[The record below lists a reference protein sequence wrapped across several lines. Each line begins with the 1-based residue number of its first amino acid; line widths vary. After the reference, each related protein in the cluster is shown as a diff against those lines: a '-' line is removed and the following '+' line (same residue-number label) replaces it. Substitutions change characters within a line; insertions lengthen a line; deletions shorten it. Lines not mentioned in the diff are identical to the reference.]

1 MVTDEQA
8 SGDGW
13 IRSRRNGIGGRR
25 RWVETEL
32 AATPF
37 VQWKLRGGDSAAQA
51 AVSARKLA
59 ASLWRVSGTNSGGGS
74 VRWQCGL
81 FDRLRFEFCTSV
93 PTTKIATEGVTKWD
107 YCYSKAWDGVSYFHG
122 RAEILRYNQE
132 IASRPVASAGCAE
145 LFRARKR
152 INKLEA
158 EQGWSRTKL
167 KHFLKKLNEERASWI
182 RTQHQKMCSLVKNLE
197 NDVKRERR
205 KCRKM
210 DIMNSKLLND
220 ITEVK
225 LSATK
230 FKKNFEKE
238 KRARELWEDVC
249 DELAKEIE
257 DSKAEIGALRN
268 QQARIQ
274 EEVEKERKMLQ
285 LVEVWREERSQM
297 KLINAK
303 LMSEHKYGKMNNL
316 IVDLEAFLRPLNST
330 TDIDKEFSSE
340 IEDSQTCEA
349 EVIRVPDN
357 CFGHNQAN
365 YETCDAT
372 RKSVRS
378 NGLTAGGSGFED
390 TSCQETL
397 TQAEIYPTPT
407 SGGSDR
413 SVNKISRSKYTSNYD
428 AEHKENA
435 HHEYERSEPSEISS
449 VSLKQS
455 KKKKSS
461 TVSKLQ
467 RTLPRNKDTCKTIL
481 TDGISR
487 RPSNGSISSIAP
499 LASPRGV
506 CDGRAVDGQDLV
518 CQWRSTDQRRNPRR
532 ASYERSYRVATRN
545 PKAVLGRQPSES
557 QVRKPENDLAQS
569 SFNWD
574 PSPYSSIIEGQRIA
588 KQTRRSTLLRTV
600 IDIVL
605 EKQGSDV

>member
-8 SGDGW
+8 LGDGW

-25 RWVETEL
+25 RWAGTEF

-37 VQWKLRGGDSAAQA
+37 VQWKLRGGDSAAQS
-51 AVSARKLA
+51 AVSVRKLA
-59 ASLWRVSGTNSGGGS
+59 ASLWRVSATNSSGGS

-93 PTTKIATEGVTKWD
+93 PTPKIATEGVTKWD
-107 YCYSKAWDGVSYFHG
+107 YCYSKAWVDVSYFRG
-122 RAEILRYNQE
+122 RAEILKNNQE
-132 IASRPVASAGCAE
+132 IATTPVASARCAE
-145 LFRARKR
+145 LFKARKR

-182 RTQHQKMCSLVKNLE
+182 RTQHQRMCLMVKNLE

-225 LSATK
+225 LSARK
-230 FKKNFEKE
+230 FKQNFEKE

-257 DSKAEIGALRN
+257 GSKAEIEALRN
-268 QQARIQ
+268 QHARIQ
-274 EEVEKERKMLQ
+274 EEVEKERKMMQ

-303 LMSEHKYGKMNNL
+303 LMSEHKYTKMNNL
-316 IVDLEAFLRPLNST
+316 IVDLEAFLRPLKST
-330 TDIDKEFSSE
+330 TAMVKEFSSE

-349 EVIRVPDN
+349 EVIRIPDN
-357 CFGHNQAN
+357 CSSHNQAN
-365 YETCDAT
+365 YETFDAT
-372 RKSVRS
+372 RKRDGS
-378 NGLTAGGSGFED
+378 NGLTGGGSGFED

-397 TQAEIYPTPT
+397 TQAEIYPTRT
-407 SGGSDR
+407 SGGSDH
-413 SVNKISRSKYTSNYD
+413 SVNKISRRKYTSNYD

-435 HHEYERSEPSEISS
+435 HHRYERFESNEISS

-461 TVSKLQ
+461 TISKLQ
-467 RTLPRNKDTCKTIL
+467 RTLPRNEDTCKTIL
-481 TDGISR
+481 TDGISQ

-499 LASPRGV
+499 MASPQGV
-506 CDGRAVDGQDLV
+506 CGERAVAGQDLV
-518 CQWRSTDQRRNPRR
+518 GQWHSPDQRRNPHIVRAMKGHIEWRR
-532 ASYERSYRVATRN
+532 RGIQ
-545 PKAVLGRQPSES
+545 GRARPPTS
-557 QVRKPENDLAQS
+557 
-569 SFNWD
+569 
-574 PSPYSSIIEGQRIA
+574 
-588 KQTRRSTLLRTV
+588 
-600 IDIVL
+600 
-605 EKQGSDV
+605 

>member
-1 MVTDEQA
+1 MVRDEQG

-25 RWVETEL
+25 RWVGTEL

-59 ASLWRVSGTNSGGGS
+59 ASLWRVSETNSDGGS
-74 VRWQCGL
+74 ARWQCGL

-93 PTTKIATEGVTKWD
+93 PIPKIATEGVTKWD
-107 YCYSKAWDGVSYFHG
+107 YCYSKAWDDVSCFRG
-122 RAEILRYNQE
+122 QAEILKNNKD
-132 IASRPVASAGCAE
+132 IATTPVASARCAE
-145 LFRARKR
+145 LFKARKR

-158 EQGWSRTKL
+158 EQGWSRRKL

-182 RTQHQKMCSLVKNLE
+182 RTQHQKMCSMVKNLE
-197 NDVKRERR
+197 SDVKKEKR

-230 FKKNFEKE
+230 FKQNFEKE

-257 DSKAEIGALRN
+257 GSKAEIEALRN
-268 QQARIQ
+268 GRARIQ
-274 EEVEKERKMLQ
+274 EEVEEERKMLQ

-297 KLINAK
+297 KLVNAK
-303 LMSEHKYGKMNNL
+303 LMSEHKYAKMNNL
-316 IVDLEAFLRPLNST
+316 ILDLEAFLRPLNST
-330 TDIDKEFSSE
+330 TDMAKEFSSE

-349 EVIRVPDN
+349 EVIRIADN
-357 CFGHNQAN
+357 CFSHYQAD
-365 YETCDAT
+365 YGTFDAT

-378 NGLTAGGSGFED
+378 NGLTDGGSGFED
-390 TSCQETL
+390 ISCQETL
-397 TQAEIYPTPT
+397 TQAEIYPTRT
-407 SGGSDR
+407 SGGSDH
-413 SVNKISRSKYTSNYD
+413 SVNKISRSKYKSNYEP
-428 AEHKENA
+428 EHKENA
-435 HHEYERSEPSEISS
+435 HHGYERSESNEISS

-467 RTLPRNKDTCKTIL
+467 RTLPRNDGTCKTIL
-481 TDGISR
+481 TNGISR

-499 LASPRGV
+499 LASPQGV
-506 CDGRAVDGQDLV
+506 CDERAVNGQDLV
-518 CQWRSTDQRRNPRR
+518 GQWRSPDQRRNPHVVRAMKGHIEWRR
-532 ASYERSYRVATRN
+532 GGIPRQGSAAN
-545 PKAVLGRQPSES
+545 LLKAKLES
-557 QVRKPENDLAQS
+557 QKMILRNVLK
-569 SFNWD
+569 
-574 PSPYSSIIEGQRIA
+574 
-588 KQTRRSTLLRTV
+588 KRS
-600 IDIVL
+600 
-605 EKQGSDV
+605 

>member
-1 MVTDEQA
+1 MGTDEQA
-8 SGDGW
+8 PALGW

-25 RWVETEL
+25 TRVGTEL

-59 ASLWRVSGTNSGGGS
+59 ASLWRVSAANSGGGS
-74 VRWQCGL
+74 VRWQCGP
-81 FDRLRFEFCTSV
+81 FDRLRFEFFTSV
-93 PTTKIATEGVTKWD
+93 PIPKIATEGVTKWD
-107 YCYSKAWDGVSYFHG
+107 YCYSKAWVDVSYF
-122 RAEILRYNQE
+122 RDCAEILKNNQD
-132 IASRPVASAGCAE
+132 IATTPVASARCAE
-145 LFRARKR
+145 LFKARKR
-152 INKLEA
+152 INELEA

-182 RTQHQKMCSLVKNLE
+182 RTQHQKMCSMVKNLE

-225 LSATK
+225 LSARK
-230 FKKNFEKE
+230 FKQNFEKE

-257 DSKAEIGALRN
+257 GSKAEIEVLRN
-268 QQARIQ
+268 QHARIQ

-303 LMSEHKYGKMNNL
+303 FMSEHKYAKMNNL

-330 TDIDKEFSSE
+330 TDMVKEFSSE

-349 EVIRVPDN
+349 EVIRITDN
-357 CFGHNQAN
+357 CFSHNQAN
-365 YETCDAT
+365 YETFDAT
-372 RKSVRS
+372 RKSVCS
-378 NGLTAGGSGFED
+378 NGLTGGGSGFED
-390 TSCQETL
+390 ASCQETL
-397 TQAEIYPTPT
+397 TQAEIYTT
-407 SGGSDR
+407 RISGGSDH

-435 HHEYERSEPSEISS
+435 HHGYERSESNEISSS

-461 TVSKLQ
+461 TLSKLQ
-467 RTLPRNKDTCKTIL
+467 RTLPRNEDTCKTIL

-499 LASPRGV
+499 MASPQGV
-506 CDGRAVDGQDLV
+506 CSERVVDGQDFV
-518 CQWRSTDQRRNPRR
+518 GQWRSHDQQRNPHVVRAMKGHIEWRR
-532 ASYERSYRVATRN
+532 GIPRQGSAAN
-545 PKAVLGRQPSES
+545 LLKAKLES
-557 QVRKPENDLAQS
+557 QKMILRNVLK
-569 SFNWD
+569 
-574 PSPYSSIIEGQRIA
+574 
-588 KQTRRSTLLRTV
+588 RRS
-600 IDIVL
+600 
-605 EKQGSDV
+605 